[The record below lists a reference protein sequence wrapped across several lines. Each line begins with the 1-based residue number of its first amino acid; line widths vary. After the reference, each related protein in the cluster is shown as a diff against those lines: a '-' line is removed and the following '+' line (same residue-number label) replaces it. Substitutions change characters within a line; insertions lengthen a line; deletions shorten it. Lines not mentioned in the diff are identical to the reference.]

1 MKHSVLLAILMAC
14 VLCVGDVAAG
24 DRVQRSRSRQVQ
36 KVVVEKEKVVI
47 KKEVAQP
54 VLLLQQKGYY
64 HAPQAVIV
72 QPAQAYY
79 RVERFSSGYG
89 YGAQAFSSG
98 YGCAPQAVTGYSSS
112 GSARLRALESEV
124 EQLKIQRLEAE
135 RQKLKEP

>member
-64 HAPQAVIV
+64 QWL
-72 QPAQAYY
+72 
-79 RVERFSSGYG
+79 
-89 YGAQAFSSG
+89 
-98 YGCAPQAVTGYSSS
+98 
-112 GSARLRALESEV
+112 RLRRAGILLGLWLCAAGRHGLLLLWICPPPRPGE
-124 EQLKIQRLEAE
+124 
-135 RQKLKEP
+135 